1 MVGHLRRNVVGY
13 LALFVALGGTSYAA
27 SSLAPNSVGTAQL
40 QNGAVTGAKVKDGS
54 LAAVDFRANSLPRGP
69 KGATGPAGLSASAV
83 SDYLP
88 AGTPPVSLSSAVALK
103 SVTINMP
110 RAGKL
115 VVLDPKLASVSFN
128 NPTNGTV
135 GYDGVGL
142 FLDGNAVPNSG
153 VLCSGCSVSPQGT
166 SVAGPFELPYL
177 SIPGVTAGSHTLTLA
192 LFGNTT
198 NYVTASTARL
208 VVLASG

>member
-1 MVGHLRRNVVGY
+1 MIEHVRRNAVGY
-13 LALFVALGGTSYAA
+13 LALFVALGGTSYAV

-40 QNGAVTGAKVKDGS
+40 KNGAVTGAKVKDGS
-54 LAAVDFRANSLPRGP
+54 LAAVDFQANSLPRGP

-88 AGTPPVSLSSAVALK
+88 AGTPPGSLSSAVAIK
-103 SVTINMP
+103 HVTINMP
-110 RAGKL
+110 RPGKL
-115 VVLDPKLASVSFN
+115 VVLDPKLESVSFN

-135 GYDGVGL
+135 SYSGIGL
-142 FLDGNAVPNSG
+142 FLDGTPVSG
-153 VLCSGCSVSPQGT
+153 SAVLCSGCSVPPQGT
-166 SVAGPFELPYL
+166 SVSGPIELPYL

-192 LFGNTT
+192 LFGNST
-198 NYVTASTARL
+198 NYVTAATARL